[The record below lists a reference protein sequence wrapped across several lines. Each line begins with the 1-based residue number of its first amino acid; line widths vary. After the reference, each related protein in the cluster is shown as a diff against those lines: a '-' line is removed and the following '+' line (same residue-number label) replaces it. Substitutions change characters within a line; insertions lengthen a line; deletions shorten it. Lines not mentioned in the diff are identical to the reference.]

1 MRILVAGATGAIGR
15 PLVRQLVQAG
25 HDVSGTTRSPGRGD
39 RIRDDGGEP
48 IVVDALDR
56 DALIEAV
63 VAAKPDV
70 VIHQLTD
77 IPQDMNPRKLA
88 EAFEGTDRLRTEAT
102 RNLIDAAGAAGADPP
117 IAQSIAFAYR
127 LDGNPG
133 KLKTEDEPL
142 IGSAAPKGFRR
153 SALAIEEMERA
164 ILEAEGTV
172 LRYGYFYGPGTAYAA
187 SDGAIAARVRKR
199 GFPIVGDGGGRFSF
213 VHVEDAAA
221 ATVRAVETGAEGI
234 FNIVDDEPAPLRDWL
249 PVYAEALEAKP
260 PRKVPPLAARIVAG
274 KWMTLGATQARGASN
289 AKAKAELGWAPRWP
303 SWRLGFFEAAG

>member
-25 HDVSGTTRSPGRGD
+25 HEVSGTTRSERRAD
-39 RIRDDGGEP
+39 LIRDDGGKP
-48 IVVDALDR
+48 VVVDALDR
-56 DALIEAV
+56 DALIEAAV
-63 VAAKPDV
+63 DAKPDV
-70 VIHQLTD
+70 VVHELTE
-77 IPQDMNPRKLA
+77 IPADMNPRKFA
-88 EAFEGTDRLRTEAT
+88 QAFEATDRLRTEAT

-142 IGSAAPKGFRR
+142 IGAAAPKGFRR

-164 ILEAEGTV
+164 VLDAGGTV

-187 SDGAIAARVRKR
+187 TDGAIAARVRKR

-213 VHVEDAAA
+213 IHVDDAAA
-221 ATVRAVETGAEGI
+221 ATVRAAETGAEGI
-234 FNIVDDEPAPLRDWL
+234 FNVVDDEPAPLREWL
-249 PVYAEALEAKP
+249 PVYADSLDAKP
-260 PRKVPPLAARIVAG
+260 PRKVPPLVARMAAG

-289 AKAKAELGWAPRWP
+289 AKAKAELGWEPRWP
-303 SWRLGFFEAAG
+303 SWREGFLQAAG